1 MLFVASCAAH
11 IVRCM
16 SFVARRRSGS
26 CKQACHL
33 ARAHGSGVCCSECCT
48 VHVVSCVL
56 RGAHRQL
63 QARLERDFI
72 QSHIA
77 ARDSSAPKKAK
88 TTAPMH
94 SHPTQLAASAAT
106 PATPTAAAVEP
117 TDAAPSVGMATP
129 LADVKEVLAETDV
142 EDVPEPAAATASA
155 SVREGEGE
163 GEGKHGG
170 EEGAEGGEGQ
180 PVVSA
185 SAAGD
190 EDAPAEDGPAPDGDG
205 GGSGEPDTAA
215 E

>member
-1 MLFVASCAAH
+1 MPSLVC
-11 IVRCM
+11 
-16 SFVARRRSGS
+16 
-26 CKQACHL
+26 
-33 ARAHGSGVCCSECCT
+33 GV
-48 VHVVSCVL
+48 VH
-56 RGAHRQL
+56 AIKL

-106 PATPTAAAVEP
+106 PATPKAAAVEP

-129 LADVKEVLAETDV
+129 LALADVKEVHAETDV

-155 SVREGEGE
+155 SVREGEGVGE
-163 GEGKHGG
+163 GEHGG
-170 EEGAEGGEGQ
+170 EEGADGGEDQ
-180 PVVSA
+180 PVVST

-190 EDAPAEDGPAPDGDG
+190 EDAPAEDGPAPDGGG